1 MIIYNE
7 KYNWS
12 GKRKNT
18 FRPITWWPG
27 SYWLTIIDTSKG
39 RPGVY
44 SIKPVIALLSDT
56 GERYS
61 AKNHFQNLAK
71 SVCRDFN
78 LDISKVLW
86 IEYQSSPSTGQ
97 VKMAVAMFK
106 PLTRIGRETIY
117 SVKWRPVR
125 PNEIKEIKDSSGT
138 DNPFHL
144 KTGMK

>member
-12 GKRKNT
+12 GKRKNS

-44 SIKPVIALLSDT
+44 SIKPVIVLLSDT
-56 GERYS
+56 GEGYS
-61 AKNHFQNLAK
+61 AKNYFQDLAK

-78 LDISKVLW
+78 LDIPKVLW
-86 IEYQSSPSTGQ
+86 IEYHSPEPAN
-97 VKMAVAMFK
+97 MEVAMFK
-106 PLTRIGRETIY
+106 PLTKIGKETIY
-117 SVKWRPVR
+117 SVKWRPPM
-125 PNEIKEIKDSSGT
+125 PNEIKELKDSLGKT
-138 DNPFHL
+138 ANLRHL
-144 KTGMK
+144 GLAQK

>member
-1 MIIYNE
+1 MIIYNG

-12 GKRKNT
+12 GKKKKT

-27 SYWLTIIDTSKG
+27 SYLLTIIDTSKG

-44 SIKPVIALLSDT
+44 SIKPVIVLLSDT
-56 GERYS
+56 GEGYS
-61 AKNHFQNLAK
+61 ARNHFQNLAK

-86 IEYQSSPSTGQ
+86 IEYHSPPSTGAEH
-97 VKMAVAMFK
+97 MEVAMLK
-106 PLTRIGRETIY
+106 PLTRIGREIIY

-125 PNEIKEIKDSSGT
+125 PNEMEE
-138 DNPFHL
+138 L
-144 KTGMK
+144 KNFLGTGMKQLPQVGS